1 MQHSH
6 GHIQDTEELKT
17 RQSNCWLW
25 LVRSGLYEFP
35 SLLLSSLIPVLK
47 VVKCLQYSHVYRIRQ
62 KKANS
67 STLRHTARIYYRKVN
82 LHINHVLEDL

>member
-6 GHIQDTEELKT
+6 GHIQDTEELKI

-47 VVKCLQYSHVYRIRQ
+47 VILVCVIFEGPFG
-62 KKANS
+62 S
-67 STLRHTARIYYRKVN
+67 SLLIIT
-82 LHINHVLEDL
+82 HIP

>member
-25 LVRSGLYEFP
+25 LVRSGLYEFL

-47 VVKCLQYSHVYRIRQ
+47 VIKC
-62 KKANS
+62 
-67 STLRHTARIYYRKVN
+67 KVFAIQSRLSN
-82 LHINHVLEDL
+82 TSKES